1 MFKIHISSFLN
12 VKMFTDDLI
21 ETPLLEN
28 SWKTISFLNINPVHT
43 FIMSFW
49 FLRKQ
54 LIDTNDMQIQNVP
67 CMTYCLK
74 PFFHNVSYSIL
85 SNLFVQFIKSAFVSP
100 LLSKQGRRN
109 GGLWSLLRF
118 FSYSFPYVISAPY
131 MQNKLCQRA
140 WKLRQHER

>member
-1 MFKIHISSFLN
+1 
-12 VKMFTDDLI
+12 MFTDDLI

-28 SWKTISFLNINPVHT
+28 SWKTISFFNINPVHT

-54 LIDTNDMQIQNVP
+54 LKDTNDMQIQNVP

-85 SNLFVQFIKSAFVSP
+85 SNLFIQFFKSAFLSP
-100 LLSKQGRRN
+100 LLPKQRRRYW
-109 GGLWSLLRF
+109 GLWSLLRF

-140 WKLRQHER
+140 

>member
-1 MFKIHISSFLN
+1 
-12 VKMFTDDLI
+12 MFTDDLI

-43 FIMSFW
+43 LIMSFW

-74 PFFHNVSYSIL
+74 PFFHNVIMCHTAFCQIFS
-85 SNLFVQFIKSAFVSP
+85 SNSLN
-100 LLSKQGRRN
+100 RR
-109 GGLWSLLRF
+109 L
-118 FSYSFPYVISAPY
+118 
-131 MQNKLCQRA
+131 
-140 WKLRQHER
+140 